1 MKNFTFYNPTRI
13 YFGEGQIANLTTAID
28 SSKKVLILY
37 GGGSIKKNGVYDQVV
52 NTLSNHKTVEFSG
65 IEPNPEFETCLKVIE
80 TIKANKVDFI
90 LAVGGGSVIDATK
103 FIAAGVYYEGN
114 PWDILAKGAE
124 VTKAMP
130 FGCVLTLPATGS
142 EMNSGSVI
150 SRRQSGDKLVFA
162 SELVYPAFSILDP
175 TVTYSLP
182 LKQTIN
188 GVVDAF
194 THVMEQYLTYPAD
207 APLQDR
213 IAEGILL
220 TLVEEGPK
228 VIANPTDYN
237 ARANVMWC
245 ATMALN
251 NLIRQGVPQDWTTHM
266 LGHEITAV
274 YGLDHAETLAIILPN
289 VMTYKKDKKHQKL
302 VQYAQR
308 IWQITSGSDEDKVNQ
323 AIEKTKL
330 FFQSLGAK
338 VRLSSFEHFEES
350 KLSIALESLK
360 KHNMVA
366 LGEHQDITL
375 EDSHKIYQM
384 CI

>member
-28 SSKKVLILY
+28 ASKKVLILY
-37 GGGSIKKNGVYDQVV
+37 GGGSIKKNSVYDQVI
-52 NTLSNHKTVEFSG
+52 NALSNHKTIEFAG

-80 TIKANKVDFI
+80 TIKANEVEFI
-90 LAVGGGSVIDATK
+90 LAVGGGSVIDAAK
-103 FIAAGVYYEGN
+103 FISAGVYYEGD
-114 PWDILAKGAE
+114 PWDILASGAE
-124 VTKAMP
+124 VKKAMP
-130 FGCVLTLPATGS
+130 FGSVLTLPATGS

-150 SRRQSGDKLVFA
+150 SRRETYDKLAFG
-162 SELVYPAFSILDP
+162 SELVYPSFSILDP

-213 IAEGILL
+213 FAEGILL
-220 TLVEEGPK
+220 TLIEEGPK
-228 VIANPTDYN
+228 VVADPTNYN
-237 ARANVMWC
+237 ARANIMWA

-251 NLIRQGVPQDWTTHM
+251 NLIRQGVPQDWSTHM
-266 LGHEITAV
+266 LGHELTAL
-274 YGLDHAETLAIILPN
+274 YGLDHAQTLAIILPN
-289 VMTYKKDKKHQKL
+289 VMTYKKDKKYKKL
-302 VQYAQR
+302 LQYAER
-308 IWQITSGSDEDKVNQ
+308 VWQINQGSDDDKVNQ
-323 AIEKTKL
+323 AIEKTKE
-330 FFQSLGAK
+330 FFKSLGAK
-338 VRLSSFEHFEES
+338 IQLSEYENLDISQ
-350 KLSIALESLK
+350 LPQAVDSLK
-360 KHNMVA
+360 KHNLIA

-375 EDSHKIYQM
+375 EDSNKIYQM